1 MNTDPFSARGLNN
14 KDNVEIKQPNM
25 AILLLPNLLHK
36 ALATG
41 PTKQCHEHMRQKEM
55 QFWLNYSTV
64 QV

>member
-1 MNTDPFSARGLNN
+1 MKTDPFSASGLNN

-41 PTKQCHEHMRQKEM
+41 PTKQ
-55 QFWLNYSTV
+55 
-64 QV
+64 